1 MNFAKLSNGAL
12 QYAPNNYTTST
23 GSLILNFNKSISAMR
38 SHGFKELI
46 DIRPSYNPETHYI
59 SIDKYIENDE
69 SIMINYIVN
78 EIIPSDEGPSLEERV
93 ADLEEIIKEQYEMI
107 KLLSESS
114 NK

>member
-1 MNFAKLSNGAL
+1 
-12 QYAPNNYTTST
+12 
-23 GSLILNFNKSISAMR
+23 
-38 SHGFKELI
+38 
-46 DIRPSYNPETHYI
+46 
-59 SIDKYIENDE
+59 
-69 SIMINYIVN
+69 MINYIVN